1 MSKKTKLFLFG
12 FISACMLLSCYVNN
26 DIELKITERKV
37 LKGVPSASGI
47 SIYND
52 SIFVIGDNSP
62 WIFQLNQ
69 HMELSKKIPL
79 EKRNYSTD
87 TLYSKSEKPDYEAFE
102 AIKTEMGNKFYLL
115 GSGSK
120 SPHRDVLLIFDY
132 NSKNSIKTYSLEKF
146 YSNIKSSREIDGHF
160 LNIEALA
167 IEGDKMFLF
176 NRGKNLMLQYSLKE
190 FTEYAVLGKGFP
202 KAKIYEIELP
212 KINGIEAG
220 FSGATAI
227 PNQHKIIF
235 TASIENTMHSPSGSI
250 EAARIV
256 QIAVALL
263 LPRAQKAVKSCVP
276 SSAGS
281 CAIIFPQSTAYPTFQ
296 ARRNSSGDFSSQM

>member
-1 MSKKTKLFLFG
+1 
-12 FISACMLLSCYVNN
+12 MLLSCYVNN

-235 TASIENTMHSPSGSI
+235 TASIENTTNPIDDGDILGSFVGIIDLNEVKNQYFPLSSPISENNEILKIKVESVTI
-250 EAARIV
+250 SK
-256 QIAVALL
+256 QITENCLE
-263 LPRAQKAVKSCVP
+263 
-276 SSAGS
+276 
-281 CAIIFPQSTAYPTFQ
+281 IILVTDSDG
-296 ARRNSSGDFSSQM
+296 GDSEILKTHLTY